1 MQLGSRVWFPCDWN
15 VGTLD
20 SILHSTNGDV
30 IAYVLLLDN
39 GEKVA
44 VDMQVAEPFD
54 EPY

>member
-1 MQLGSRVWFPCDWN
+1 MQIGSRVWFPCDWN

-20 SILHSTNGDV
+20 SILHDTNGGI
-30 IAYVLLLDN
+30 IAYILMLDN

-44 VDMQVAEPFD
+44 VDMQIAEPFD

>member
-1 MQLGSRVWFPCDWN
+1 MQIGSRVWFPCDWN

-20 SILHSTNGDV
+20 SILHSTNGEV
-30 IAYVLLLDN
+30 LAYIILLDN

-54 EPY
+54 ETY